1 MKSKYRGHLGLWLG
15 TVLLGSAVLTQAAP
29 PTAKVQDQS
38 TKVARLFR
46 DIREDAVQVHSAAAR
61 LDASTKSP
69 NATWL
74 DYDRQW
80 NEIKPSVEDMQMK
93 LARLETMQAAISPAE
108 RKELDQSKLMIEEIQ
123 GRTHQL
129 RVLLDKPGVQT
140 NDAEFKTYARG
151 LRNEAGQL
159 ERTAAAS

>member
-1 MKSKYRGHLGLWLG
+1 MKKCSDHFGLWLG
-15 TVLLGSAVLTQAAP
+15 TLLFGSAVLTQAAP
-29 PTAKVQDQS
+29 PTAKVADQS
-38 TKVARLFR
+38 KRVERLFR
-46 DIREDAVQVHSAAAR
+46 DIRDDAVQVRSAATR
-61 LDASTKSP
+61 LDALTKSS

-93 LARLETMQAAISPAE
+93 WAQLETMQAAISPAE
-108 RKELDQSKLMIEEIQ
+108 RNELEQSKLMIEQIQ

-129 RVLLDKPGVQT
+129 RILLDEPGVQT
-140 NDAEFKTYARG
+140 NDAKFQVYARG

-159 ERTAAAS
+159 QRTAAAS